1 MNNFIYIAAALVI
14 GMFVSLQ
21 PPINSYVAKSLGS
34 PLLAAL
40 ISITTTLIVI
50 STLWIL
56 LAKGS
61 GEISQIKSLPWW
73 GFLGGI
79 VGVIFVAGSIY
90 VAPNT
95 GIALFFVCAVA
106 GQLFGASV
114 IDQLGAFGL
123 PVKPMNTIKLLGLL
137 LVLAGAILVQS
148 SNTAA

>member
-1 MNNFIYIAAALVI
+1 MNNYVYIAAALVI

-21 PPINSYVAKSLGS
+21 PPINSYVAKTLNS

-50 STLWIL
+50 STLWIF

-73 GFLGGI
+73 AFLGGI
-79 VGVIFVAGSIY
+79 VGVVFVAGSIY

-114 IDQLGAFGL
+114 IDQVGAFGL
-123 PVKPMNTIKLLGLL
+123 PVKPMNAIKLAGLF
-137 LVLAGAILVQS
+137 LVLVGAILVQS
-148 SNTAA
+148 SNSAA